1 MISTPPAYLVG
12 VGIVAAHQ
20 HRNSIIGLSSPTAEK
35 MKVHLAAKNIEDI
48 KLKPLI
54 IIVENVLLHV
64 HVVRVKR
71 MRRVA
76 AGANHRYQYLVLL
89 LRDHQNL
96 DAADGRSKS
105 ASYAKDALKQLCNIE
120 ILFQECIF
128 VPVYHEED
136 EIHL

>member
-12 VGIVAAHQ
+12 IVAAHQ
-20 HRNSIIGLSSPTAEK
+20 HPNSIIGLSSSTVEK
-35 MKVHLAAKNIEDI
+35 MKVLLAKNIEDI
-48 KLKPLI
+48 KPLI

-64 HVVRVKR
+64 HVARVKR
-71 MRRVA
+71 RRRVA
-76 AGANHRYQYLVLL
+76 AGADTANHRYQYLVLL

-96 DAADGRSKS
+96 DAVGRSKS

-120 ILFQECIF
+120 IIVQECTF
-128 VPVYHEED
+128 VPVYHEEE

>member
-1 MISTPPAYLVG
+1 
-12 VGIVAAHQ
+12 
-20 HRNSIIGLSSPTAEK
+20 
-35 MKVHLAAKNIEDI
+35 MKVLLAKNIEDI
-48 KLKPLI
+48 KPLI

-76 AGANHRYQYLVLL
+76 AGADTANHRYQYLVLL
-89 LRDHQNL
+89 LRDHRNL

-105 ASYAKDALKQLCNIE
+105 ASYAKDALKQLCSIE
-120 ILFQECIF
+120 IIVQECTF